1 MPRPPAYL
9 FVGPEELLLRRAAD
23 RLLAELGEERGE
35 LDVSDLRASEL
46 PDGQLPDLRTGSL
59 FGTPRV
65 VVVREAEALPAEAG
79 RALARDLQG
88 SAPDA
93 TVVLLAS
100 GTGRLQQLAKVIKDA
115 GGRIDVAPPR
125 EWATKEWQSLVA
137 AEFRH
142 HGRTADTGAVEA
154 ILAAAGFD
162 VSAIAEKV
170 AQAAAGAPAEP
181 GGKIQA
187 RHVERVVVG
196 HGSRGSFAVADA
208 MCDRD
213 PARALSLLRGV
224 LESGDDPIM
233 VLGALAYR
241 LRSLVAVAGGLDGKA
256 VGASISAG
264 QARRLQGVRRRFGP
278 GELTAAYRTLAD
290 ADAAMKGSQETSTS
304 ELPPALVLEQAV
316 VRIATP
322 AA

>member
-1 MPRPPAYL
+1 MSRPPAYL

-23 RLLAELGEERGE
+23 RLLTELRDELGELE
-35 LDVSDLRASEL
+35 LTELRASEL

-59 FGTPRV
+59 FGSPRV
-65 VVVREAEALPAEAG
+65 VVVREAEALPADTG
-79 RALARDLQG
+79 KALARELEG
-88 SAPDA
+88 SPPDA

-100 GTGRLQQLAKVIKDA
+100 ATGRLQQLAKVIKAA
-115 GGRIDVAPPR
+115 GGRIDVVPPR
-125 EWATKEWQSLVA
+125 EWAIKEWQSLVA

-142 HGRTADTGAVEA
+142 HGRTADAGAVEA
-154 ILAAAGFD
+154 ILSRAGLD
-162 VSAIAEKV
+162 VPGIAEKV
-170 AQAAAGAPAEP
+170 AQVAATAQVERGQ
-181 GGKIQA
+181 KVTA
-187 RHVERVVVG
+187 RHVEAVVVG

-213 PARALSLLRGV
+213 PARALTLLRGV

-241 LRSLVAVAGGLDGKA
+241 LRSLVAVAGKLDGKA
-256 VGASISAG
+256 VGVNISGG

-290 ADAAMKGSQETSTS
+290 ADAAMKGSQETTAA
-304 ELPPALVLEQAV
+304 ELPAALVLEQAV

-322 AA
+322 AS